1 MNDQSRNNQQEPR
14 RRRPNRDPQ
23 GQDNRSHRQDRDSG
37 TRAPAP
43 IRKRRGASNAILAA
57 IILVVL
63 IALAAVCVMVIP
75 KSCSDLG
82 GGNDGNDINVVN
94 TEGSVLSKEQI
105 VDRAKDRYAG
115 TWVISSVTWQGEEGD
130 SSQIPQKVVIDANG
144 SCTISQGEVEYGGK
158 WEIDGDSLYVNA
170 KAEDGST
177 MTKVLSIDDTNL
189 NISSNNGTGVYV
201 RTSKPSIESAE

>member
-1 MNDQSRNNQQEPR
+1 
-14 RRRPNRDPQ
+14 
-23 GQDNRSHRQDRDSG
+23 
-37 TRAPAP
+37 
-43 IRKRRGASNAILAA
+43 
-57 IILVVL
+57 
-63 IALAAVCVMVIP
+63 MVIP